1 VTELE
6 VITTAVASLAVL
18 VLAIGAAASSR
29 GWVEGSVT
37 VKVVPPWKRRG
48 TEPKAPK
55 AEPGPAADGDDVARL
70 PERGAA

>member
-6 VITTAVASLAVL
+6 VITTAVGILAVL

-37 VKVVPPWKRRG
+37 VRVVPPWKRRG
-48 TEPKAPK
+48 AEPKAPK
-55 AEPGPAADGDDVARL
+55 AEAGPAAEDDGVARL